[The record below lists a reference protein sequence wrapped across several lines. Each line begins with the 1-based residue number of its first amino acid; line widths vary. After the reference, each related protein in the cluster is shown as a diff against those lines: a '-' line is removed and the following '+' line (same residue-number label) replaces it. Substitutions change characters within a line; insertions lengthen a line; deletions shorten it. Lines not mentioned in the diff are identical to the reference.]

1 LPRGAP
7 SGKFAA
13 RNRNLPGSLSRRLDL
28 GMANRKKTNRTNG
41 NRNNTTSG
49 GQKPTLKTGARQP
62 FSLDLLLKALGPG
75 LITGASD
82 DDPSGIGTYSQAG
95 AQLGYGIGWT
105 MLLTFPLMVAIQEVS
120 ARVGRVTGKGIA
132 GNVRQHYSVPLL
144 NVVVALLFIANTI
157 NIAADLG
164 AMADA
169 TKLLIGGPGMIYVVA
184 FGVTSVIA
192 QIFLDYKR
200 YVSVLKWLTL
210 SLFAY
215 VGALVFAHISWSQ
228 ALAGVLVPRLTWS
241 ADYFT
246 TIVAIFGTTISP
258 YLFFWQAS
266 QEAEDQRVD
275 ATKHP
280 LIERQYGAQKEF
292 HRIRADTVVGMA
304 FSNLIALSII
314 VTAAATLHAAG
325 KTDIQTSAQAAEALR
340 PIAGTFAEV
349 IFALGIVG
357 TGLLAI
363 PVLAGATA
371 YAVGEGRKWPVG
383 LARKPKEAVAFY
395 SVLALS
401 AGIGIALNFTSINP
415 ISALYWSAVVNGV
428 LAIPVMVLLMVM
440 ARRKEVM
447 GRFVIGG
454 PLYWLGWL
462 STAAMLLSVVAMG
475 VGIFLGKS

>member
-1 LPRGAP
+1 
-7 SGKFAA
+7 
-13 RNRNLPGSLSRRLDL
+13 
-28 GMANRKKTNRTNG
+28 MADRKKTNSKHRKTEE
-41 NRNNTTSG
+41 R
-49 GQKPTLKTGARQP
+49 KPALNEKREKPFRARDLVKT
-62 FSLDLLLKALGPG
+62 LGPG

-105 MLLTFPLMVAIQEVS
+105 MLLTFPLMAAIQEIS
-120 ARVGRVTGKGIA
+120 ARVGRVTGHGIA
-132 GNVRQHYSVPLL
+132 GNVCRHYSMWLL

-169 TKLLIGGPGMIYVVA
+169 TKLLIGGHGIIYVVI
-184 FGVTSVIA
+184 FGVTSVVA
-192 QIFLDYKR
+192 QIFLDYQR

-215 VGALVFAHISWSQ
+215 VGALAFAHISWSQ
-228 ALAGVLVPRLTWS
+228 ALMGVLVPHITWS

-275 ATKHP
+275 VTKQP
-280 LIERQYGAQKEF
+280 LIDKHYGAQKEF
-292 HRIRADTVVGMA
+292 HRIRADTIVGMA

-340 PIAGTFAEV
+340 PIAGAFAEV

-371 YAVGEGRKWPVG
+371 YAVGEGRRWPVG

-401 AGIGIALNFTSINP
+401 AAIGIALNFTSINP
-415 ISALYWSAVVNGV
+415 ISALYWSAVINGV
-428 LAIPVMVLLMVM
+428 LAVPVMVLLMIM
-440 ARRKEVM
+440 ARRRDVM
-447 GRFVIGG
+447 GRFVVGG

-462 STAAMLLSVVAMG
+462 STAAMLLSVLAMA
-475 VGIFLGKS
+475 VGFFLGSK

>member
-1 LPRGAP
+1 
-7 SGKFAA
+7 
-13 RNRNLPGSLSRRLDL
+13 
-28 GMANRKKTNRTNG
+28 
-41 NRNNTTSG
+41 
-49 GQKPTLKTGARQP
+49 
-62 FSLDLLLKALGPG
+62 
-75 LITGASD
+75 
-82 DDPSGIGTYSQAG
+82 
-95 AQLGYGIGWT
+95 
-105 MLLTFPLMVAIQEVS
+105 
-120 ARVGRVTGKGIA
+120 
-132 GNVRQHYSVPLL
+132 
-144 NVVVALLFIANTI
+144 VVALLFIANTI

-169 TKLLIGGPGMIYVVA
+169 AKLLIGGHGMLYVVA
-184 FGVTSVIA
+184 FGVISVTA

-215 VGALVFAHISWSQ
+215 VGALAFAHISWSQ
-228 ALAGVLVPRLTWS
+228 ALTGVLVPRITWS

-275 ATKHP
+275 VTKQP
-280 LIERQYGAQKEF
+280 LIDKHYGAQKEF
-292 HRIRADTVVGMA
+292 HRIRADTIVGMA

-340 PIAGTFAEV
+340 PIAGAFAEV

-371 YAVGEGRKWPVG
+371 YAVGEGRRWPVG
-383 LARKPKEAVAFY
+383 LARKPKAAAAFY

-401 AGIGIALNFTSINP
+401 AAIGIALNFTSINP
-415 ISALYWSAVVNGV
+415 ISALYWSAVINGV
-428 LAIPVMVLLMVM
+428 LAVPVMVLLMIM
-440 ARRKEVM
+440 ARRRDVM
-447 GRFVIGG
+447 GHFVVGG

-462 STAAMLLSVVAMG
+462 STAAMLLSVLAMA
-475 VGIFLGKS
+475 VGFFVGAK

>member
-1 LPRGAP
+1 MIHHDKSKHGHHTPPDDHTHAVKIQRREPFRA
-7 SGKFAA
+7 S
-13 RNRNLPGSLSRRLDL
+13 NL
-28 GMANRKKTNRTNG
+28 
-41 NRNNTTSG
+41 
-49 GQKPTLKTGARQP
+49 LKT
-62 FSLDLLLKALGPG
+62 LGPG

-105 MLLTFPLMVAIQEVS
+105 MLLTFPLMVAIQEIS
-120 ARVGRVTGKGIA
+120 ARVGRVTGQGIA
-132 GNVRQHYSVPLL
+132 GNICKHYSALLL
-144 NVVVALLFIANTI
+144 NIVVALLFIANTI

-169 TKLLIGGPGMIYVVA
+169 TKLLIGGPGIIYVLL
-184 FGVTSVIA
+184 FGVTSVAA
-192 QIFLDYKR
+192 QIFLDYSR
-200 YVSVLKWLTL
+200 YVAVLKWLTL

-215 VGALVFAHISWSQ
+215 VGALAAAHIAWGE
-228 ALAGVLVPRLTWS
+228 ALVGVLVPRLTWS

-275 ATKHP
+275 VKKHP
-280 LIERQYGAQKEF
+280 LIDKHYGARKEF

-314 VTAAATLHAAG
+314 ITAAATLHASG

-340 PIAGTFAEV
+340 PIAGAFAEV
-349 IFALGIVG
+349 VFALGIVG

-371 YAVGEGRKWPVG
+371 YAVGEGRQWPVG
-383 LARKPKEAVAFY
+383 LARKPKEAAAFY
-395 SVLALS
+395 AVLALS

-415 ISALYWSAVVNGV
+415 ISALYWSAVINGV
-428 LAIPVMVLLMVM
+428 LAIPVMVLLMIM
-440 ARRKEVM
+440 ARRKDVM
-447 GRFVIGG
+447 GHFTVAG
-454 PLYWLGWL
+454 PLHWLGWL
-462 STAAMLLSVVAMG
+462 STAAMALSVLGMV
-475 VGIFLGKS
+475 VGFFL

>member
-1 LPRGAP
+1 
-7 SGKFAA
+7 
-13 RNRNLPGSLSRRLDL
+13 
-28 GMANRKKTNRTNG
+28 M
-41 NRNNTTSG
+41 
-49 GQKPTLKTGARQP
+49 
-62 FSLDLLLKALGPG
+62 
-75 LITGASD
+75 
-82 DDPSGIGTYSQAG
+82 
-95 AQLGYGIGWT
+95 
-105 MLLTFPLMVAIQEVS
+105 
-120 ARVGRVTGKGIA
+120 
-132 GNVRQHYSVPLL
+132 
-144 NVVVALLFIANTI
+144 VVALLFIANTI

-169 TKLLIGGPGMIYVVA
+169 TKLLIGGHGIIYVVL
-184 FGVTSVIA
+184 FGVTSIVA
-192 QIFLDYKR
+192 QIFLNYKR

-215 VGALVFAHISWSQ
+215 VAALAFAHISWGE

-275 ATKHP
+275 THKQP
-280 LIERQYGAQKEF
+280 LIEKHYGAQKEF
-292 HRIRADTVVGMA
+292 HRIRADTIVGMA
-304 FSNLIALSII
+304 LSNLIALAII

-340 PIAGTFAEV
+340 PIAGAFAEV

-363 PVLAGATA
+363 PVLAGAAA
-371 YAVGEGRKWPVG
+371 YAVGEGRQWPVG

-395 SVLALS
+395 AVLALS
-401 AGIGIALNFTSINP
+401 AAIGMALNFTTINP

-428 LAIPVMVLLMVM
+428 LAVPVMVLLMIM
-440 ARRKEVM
+440 SRRRDVM
-447 GRFVIGG
+447 GRYVIDG

-462 STAAMLLSVVAMG
+462 STAAMLLSVLAMG
-475 VGIFLGKS
+475 IAVFV

>member
-1 LPRGAP
+1 MADRKNTNHKNRPKTVDKKPAPKTEVHKPFRPRDFLR
-7 SGKFAA
+7 S
-13 RNRNLPGSLSRRLDL
+13 
-28 GMANRKKTNRTNG
+28 
-41 NRNNTTSG
+41 
-49 GQKPTLKTGARQP
+49 
-62 FSLDLLLKALGPG
+62 LGPG

-95 AQLGYGIGWT
+95 AQLGYGIGWS
-105 MLLTFPLMVAIQEVS
+105 MLLTFSLMAAIQEIS
-120 ARVGRVTGKGIA
+120 ARVGRGHGHDIA
-132 GNVRQHYSVPLL
+132 GNVRRHYSMLLL
-144 NVVVALLFIANTI
+144 NVVITLLFVANTI

-169 TKLLIGGPGMIYVVA
+169 TKLLIGGPGILYVVA
-184 FGVTSVIA
+184 FGVLSVTA
-192 QIFLDYKR
+192 QIFLHYKR

-215 VGALVFAHISWSQ
+215 VGALAFAHISWGQ
-228 ALAGVLVPRLTWS
+228 ALAGILVPRLSWS
-241 ADYFT
+241 NDYLT

-275 ATKHP
+275 VTKRP
-280 LIERQYGAQKEF
+280 LIDKQYGAQREF
-292 HRIRADTVVGMA
+292 HRIRADTIVGMA

-340 PIAGTFAEV
+340 PIAGVFAEV
-349 IFALGIVG
+349 VFALGIVG

-371 YAVGEGRKWPVG
+371 YAVGEGRQWPVG

-401 AGIGIALNFTSINP
+401 AAIGIALNFTSINP
-415 ISALYWSAVVNGV
+415 ISALYWSAVINGV
-428 LAIPVMVLLMVM
+428 LAVPVMVLLMIM
-440 ARRKEVM
+440 ARRRDVM
-447 GRFVIGG
+447 GHFVVGG
-454 PLYWLGWL
+454 PLHWLGWL
-462 STAAMLLSVVAMG
+462 STAAMLLSVLAMA
-475 VGIFLGKS
+475 VGFFLGGK

>member
-1 LPRGAP
+1 
-7 SGKFAA
+7 
-13 RNRNLPGSLSRRLDL
+13 
-28 GMANRKKTNRTNG
+28 M
-41 NRNNTTSG
+41 
-49 GQKPTLKTGARQP
+49 
-62 FSLDLLLKALGPG
+62 LGPG

-105 MLLTFPLMVAIQEVS
+105 MLLTFPLMTAIQEIS
-120 ARVGRVTGKGIA
+120 ARVGRVTGHGIS
-132 GNVRQHYSVPLL
+132 GNVCRHYPGWLL
-144 NVVVALLFIANTI
+144 VIVVALLFIANTI
-157 NIAADLG
+157 NIAADLS

-169 TKLLIGGPGMIYVVA
+169 TKLLIGGPAILYVVL
-184 FGVTSVIA
+184 FGAASVAA
-192 QIFLDYKR
+192 QILMNYKR
-200 YVSVLKWLTL
+200 YVAVLKWLTL

-215 VGALVFAHISWSQ
+215 VAALAFAKVSWTQ
-228 ALAGVLVPRLTWS
+228 ALAGVLVPRISWS

-266 QEAEDQRVD
+266 QEAEEQRID

-280 LIERQYGAQKEF
+280 LIERQYGAQQEF
-292 HRIRADTVVGMA
+292 HRIRADTITGMA

-314 VTAAATLHAAG
+314 ITAAASLHAAG

-340 PIAGTFAEV
+340 PIAGPLAEV

-371 YAVGEGRKWPVG
+371 YAVGEGRRWPVG
-383 LARKPKEAVAFY
+383 LSRAPKRAIAFY

-401 AGIGIALNFTSINP
+401 AGIGIALNFTPINP

-428 LAIPVMVLLMVM
+428 LAVPVMVLLMFM
-440 ARRKEVM
+440 ARRRDVM

-454 PLYWLGWL
+454 WLYWLGWL
-462 STAAMLLSVVAMG
+462 STAAMALSVIAMG
-475 VGIFLGKS
+475 AGLLL

>member
-1 LPRGAP
+1 
-7 SGKFAA
+7 
-13 RNRNLPGSLSRRLDL
+13 
-28 GMANRKKTNRTNG
+28 MAHRKHTSPKNRKKAD
-41 NRNNTTSG
+41 
-49 GQKPTLKTGARQP
+49 QPKPPLSDQRRKP
-62 FSLDLLLKALGPG
+62 FRFRDFLRALGPG

-105 MLLTFPLMVAIQEVS
+105 MLLTFPLMAAIQEIS
-120 ARVGRVTGKGIA
+120 ARVGRVTGHGIA
-132 GNVRQHYSVPLL
+132 GNVCRHYSMWLL

-169 TKLLIGGPGMIYVVA
+169 AKLLIGGHGMLYVVA
-184 FGVTSVIA
+184 FGVISVTA
-192 QIFLDYKR
+192 EIFLDYKR

-215 VGALVFAHISWSQ
+215 VGALAFAHISWSQ
-228 ALAGVLVPRLTWS
+228 ALMGVLVPHITWS

-275 ATKHP
+275 VTKQP
-280 LIERQYGAQKEF
+280 LIDKHYGARKEF
-292 HRIRADTVVGMA
+292 HRIRADTIVGMA
-304 FSNLIALSII
+304 FSNLIALSIM

-340 PIAGTFAEV
+340 PIAGAFAEV

-371 YAVGEGRKWPVG
+371 YAVGEGRRWPVG
-383 LARKPKEAVAFY
+383 LARKPKAAVAFY

-401 AGIGIALNFTSINP
+401 AAIGIALNFTSINP
-415 ISALYWSAVVNGV
+415 ISALYWSAVINGV
-428 LAIPVMVLLMVM
+428 LAVPVMVLLMIM
-440 ARRKEVM
+440 ARRRDVM
-447 GRFVIGG
+447 GHFVVGG

-462 STAAMLLSVVAMG
+462 STAAMLLSVLAMA
-475 VGIFLGKS
+475 VGFFVGSK